1 MTLIEGL
8 LPETWPAQVT
18 DALKHWHQGH
28 IIEAPP
34 IFWAADP
41 QTPLLPFTEENG
53 DRARMWQVF
62 SLPEKARADYG
73 VVVSQS
79 CDICEAKHTNPFICV
94 APVVDLSNSLQ
105 SSQKNDLI
113 RHRYNDYV
121 YLTKQPQP
129 DKFFVADLRI
139 LLPLEK
145 GALVSRQPID
155 GFATEG
161 EQLIFAD
168 RLATRV
174 RRPAYANV
182 VHDMVIAPLNNWM
195 RDDSRA
201 ALRENSGRF
210 TDIEE
215 VRLRIEGDRLEPRS
229 VQVVAFQETELN
241 PADRGAW
248 RRWREQTQRQLR
260 KKTGIDLRPVMFS
273 DLSRM
278 PASEY
283 RKLAPVWLSGLGREA
298 RM

>member
-8 LPETWPAQVT
+8 RPETWPAPIT
-18 DALKHWHQGH
+18 DALTHWRQGD
-28 IIEAPP
+28 IIETPP

-53 DRARMWQVF
+53 DRARTWQVF
-62 SLPEKARADYG
+62 SLPEKARPEFG

-79 CDICEAKHTNPFICV
+79 CDICEVRPTNPFICV

-105 SSQKNDLI
+105 SSQKDDVI
-113 RHRYNDYV
+113 RHRYNDFV
-121 YLTKQPQP
+121 YLTKQPQS
-129 DKFFVADLRI
+129 DKFLVADLRI

-155 GFATEG
+155 GFRTEG
-161 EQLIFAD
+161 DRLVFAD
-168 RLATRV
+168 RLATRI
-174 RRPAYANV
+174 RRPAYAESV
-182 VHDMVIAPLNNWM
+182 QDLVITPLNNWI

-215 VRLRIEGDRLEPRS
+215 VRLQIEGDRLEPRS
-229 VQVVAFQETELN
+229 VQIVAFQETKLSPEDL
-241 PADRGAW
+241 GAW
-248 RRWREQTQRQLR
+248 RRWRERTRRQLR
-260 KKTGIDLRPVMFS
+260 KNTGIDLRPVMFS

-278 PASEY
+278 SANEY